1 MTHEEMDRLTAGM
14 TSKAAKVRALNEA
27 GVTTGDISRY
37 LDIRYQHVY
46 NVLLRAGV
54 IEKTSP
60 PKETRAA
67 GLGGDGEIIIGRV
80 NEVGAI
86 ELPADI
92 MERYGL
98 AAGAPLYCRALDD
111 GLAVLS
117 HQAAR
122 EAITQAAREKMPEQA
137 ALLEALIGGLIPP
150 PPKAG

>member
-46 NVLLRAGV
+46 NVLLRAGA
-54 IEKTSP
+54 IEKATPSRDA
-60 PKETRAA
+60 KATV
-67 GLGGDGEIIIGRV
+67 LGGDGEIIVGRV
-80 NEVGAI
+80 NEAGAI
-86 ELPADI
+86 ELPAGI

-98 AAGAPLYCRALDD
+98 IAGEALFCRAMND

-137 ALLEALIGGLIPP
+137 ALLEALIGKPP
-150 PPKAG
+150 APPRKTG